1 MKNIILLLNIFPTES
16 QDHER
21 VTILV
26 YQDFTMK
33 ILYMCSGTQTVTA
46 SLLNYRFLVSIS

>member
-1 MKNIILLLNIFPTES
+1 VKNIILLLNIFPTES

-21 VTILV
+21 LTILV

-46 SLLNYRFLVSIS
+46 SLL